1 MKDLNSSNDSK
12 VNAALDLALEKGDI
26 KWVRPLLY
34 AFRDRNE
41 DELRERMSEMLSTIK
56 LSGAEGIY
64 IEELENTESSSIHAD
79 ILGFIWSAGFDAS
92 NKLDLVTRVA
102 TTGDFRAAMEGL
114 TIIEQCE
121 SIEEDHVLLDAIL
134 NVRTA
139 IENTDDESVKAL
151 YEPMLAF
158 LLKLERNQ

>member
-12 VNAALDLALEKGDI
+12 VSAALDLALENGDI

-34 AFRDRNE
+34 AFRDRK
-41 DELRERMSEMLSTIK
+41 DDALRERMSEILSTIK
-56 LSGAEGIY
+56 LSGAEGVY
-64 IEELENTESSSIHAD
+64 IEELENPESLSIQAN

-102 TTGDFRAAMEGL
+102 TIGDYRAAMDGL

-121 SIEEDHVLLDAIL
+121 SIEEEHVLLDAIL

-139 IENTDDESVKAL
+139 IESTEDQSIKAL
-151 YEPMLAF
+151 YESMLAS
-158 LLKLERNQ
+158 LLELERNQ

>member
-1 MKDLNSSNDSK
+1 MKDLNSRIDSK
-12 VNAALDLALEKGDI
+12 VSLALDLALEKGDV

-34 AFRDRNE
+34 AFRDRKD
-41 DELRERMSEMLSTIK
+41 DELRVRMSEILSTIK
-56 LSGAEGIY
+56 LSGAEDIY
-64 IEELENTESSSIHAD
+64 IEELENNESSSIHAD

-102 TTGDFRAAMEGL
+102 TTGDFRVAMEGL

-121 SIEEDHVLLDAIL
+121 SIEEEHVLLDAIL

-139 IENTDDESVKAL
+139 IENTDDESVKSL
-151 YEPMLAF
+151 YEPMLAS